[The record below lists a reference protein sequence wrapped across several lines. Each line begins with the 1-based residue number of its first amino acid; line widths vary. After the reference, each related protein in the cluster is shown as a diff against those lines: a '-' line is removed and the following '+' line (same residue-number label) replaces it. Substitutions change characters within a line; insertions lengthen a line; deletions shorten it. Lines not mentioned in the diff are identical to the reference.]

1 MTNRYRIKI
10 TGKDPKY
17 FLRHLIDK
25 KIKLYNIIEDH
36 DGISLTVDE
45 VDYAKIL
52 KMKTSYNIQIINRF
66 GVAKL
71 RYLLLKYKYI
81 LSFLFLTLGLM
92 IILSHFIFF
101 IDVIHSKEE
110 IRELVETDLKEFGI
124 SKYRFRV
131 SYAKKEEI
139 RNKILEKEKDKIE
152 WLEIDRI
159 GTRYIVNVE
168 ERLIKDNKVDNEV
181 RDIVAKKDAM
191 ILNIEAET
199 GEIVR
204 KKYEYVRKGDTIVS
218 GTIKNKEDEVS
229 KVKAEGKVYGVGWY
243 CVTVELRKK
252 FYEEKKTGKTSKALT
267 LRIANKKISVP
278 FSKDNR
284 SYISEDS
291 PILENNLIPIKL
303 VLETKHEIEIIDK
316 EYNMDNSS
324 SEAIKLA
331 TKKLEDRL
339 DEQSMILS
347 KKVLKKAL
355 KNSKIIVVMFY
366 KVYENIT
373 DYAEISPDIEN
384 NKTE

>member
-1 MTNRYRIKI
+1 MTNKYRIKI

-17 FLRHLIDK
+17 FLRHLIVK
-25 KIKLYNIIEDH
+25 KIKLYNIVEDH

-71 RYLLLKYKYI
+71 RYLFLKYKYI

-110 IRELVETDLKEFGI
+110 IRELVENDLKEFGI
-124 SKYRFRV
+124 SKYKFRV

-229 KVKAEGKVYGVGWY
+229 KVKAEGKVYGEVWY
-243 CVTVELRKK
+243 SVTVELPKK
-252 FYEEKKTGKTSKALT
+252 YYEEKKTGKTSKALT

-278 FSKDNR
+278 FSKDNK

-347 KKVLKKAL
+347 KKVLKKTL
-355 KNSKIIVVMFY
+355 KNSKIIVEIFF
-366 KVYENIT
+366 KVRENIT
-373 DYAEISPDIEN
+373 DYKKISKELKIEGD
-384 NKTE
+384 

>member
-1 MTNRYRIKI
+1 MTNKYRIKI

-17 FLRHLIDK
+17 FLRHLIVK

-52 KMKTSYNIQIINRF
+52 KMKTSYNIKIVNRF

-81 LSFLFLTLGLM
+81 LFLTLGLM

-110 IRELVETDLKEFGI
+110 IRELVENDLKEFGI
-124 SKYRFRV
+124 SKYKFRV

-229 KVKAEGKVYGVGWY
+229 KVKAEGKVYGEVWY
-243 CVTVELRKK
+243 SVTVELPKK
-252 FYEEKKTGKTSKALT
+252 YYEEKKTGKTSKALT
-267 LRIANKKISVP
+267 LRIANKKVSVP
-278 FSKDNR
+278 FSKDNK

-291 PILENNLIPIKL
+291 PILENNLIPIRL

-347 KKVLKKAL
+347 KKVLKKTL
-355 KNSKIIVVMFY
+355 KNSKIIVEIFF
-366 KVYENIT
+366 KVRENIT
-373 DYAEISPDIEN
+373 DYKKISKELKIEGD
-384 NKTE
+384 

>member
-17 FLRHLIDK
+17 FLRHLIVK

-52 KMKTSYNIQIINRF
+52 KMKTSYNIKIVNRF

-110 IRELVETDLKEFGI
+110 IRELVENDLKEFGI

-229 KVKAEGKVYGVGWY
+229 KVKAEGKVYGEVWY
-243 CVTVELRKK
+243 SVTVELPKK
-252 FYEEKKTGKTSKALT
+252 YYEEKKTGKTSKALT

-355 KNSKIIVVMFY
+355 KNSKIIVEIFF
-366 KVYENIT
+366 KVRENIT
-373 DYAEISPDIEN
+373 DYKKISKELKIEGD
-384 NKTE
+384 

>member
-17 FLRHLIDK
+17 FLRHLIVK

-52 KMKTSYNIQIINRF
+52 KMKTSYNIKIINRF

-110 IRELVETDLKEFGI
+110 IRELVENDLKEFGI

-229 KVKAEGKVYGVGWY
+229 KVKAEGKVYGEVWY
-243 CVTVELRKK
+243 SVTVELPKK
-252 FYEEKKTGKTSKALT
+252 YYEEKKTGKTSKALT

-278 FSKDNR
+278 FSKDNK

-324 SEAIKLA
+324 SETIKLA
-331 TKKLEDRL
+331 TKKLEERL

-347 KKVLKKAL
+347 KKVLKKTL
-355 KNSKIIVVMFY
+355 KNSKIIVEIFF
-366 KVYENIT
+366 KVRENIT
-373 DYAEISPDIEN
+373 DYKKISKELKIEGD
-384 NKTE
+384 

>member
-1 MTNRYRIKI
+1 MTNKYRIKI

-17 FLRHLIDK
+17 FLRHLIVK

-52 KMKTSYNIQIINRF
+52 KMKTSYNIKIVNRF

-81 LSFLFLTLGLM
+81 LFFLFLTLGLM

-110 IRELVETDLKEFGI
+110 MRELVENDLKEFGI
-124 SKYRFRV
+124 SKYKFRV

-139 RNKILEKEKDKIE
+139 RNKILEKEKYKIE

-229 KVKAEGKVYGVGWY
+229 KVKAEGKVYGEVWY
-243 CVTVELRKK
+243 SVTVELPKK
-252 FYEEKKTGKTSKALT
+252 YYEEKKTGKTSKALT

-355 KNSKIIVVMFY
+355 KNSKIIVEIFF
-366 KVYENIT
+366 KVRENIT
-373 DYAEISPDIEN
+373 DYKKISKELKIEGD
-384 NKTE
+384 

>member
-1 MTNRYRIKI
+1 MTNKYRIKI

-17 FLRHLIDK
+17 FLRHLIVK

-52 KMKTSYNIQIINRF
+52 KMKTSYNIKIINRF

-110 IRELVETDLKEFGI
+110 IRELVENDLKEFGI

-229 KVKAEGKVYGVGWY
+229 KVKAEGKVYGEVWY
-243 CVTVELRKK
+243 SVTVELPKK
-252 FYEEKKTGKTSKALT
+252 YYEEKKTGKTSKALT

-278 FSKDNR
+278 FSKDNK

-355 KNSKIIVVMFY
+355 KNSKIIVEIFF
-366 KVYENIT
+366 KVRENIT
-373 DYAEISPDIEN
+373 DYKKISKELKIEGD
-384 NKTE
+384 

>member
-1 MTNRYRIKI
+1 MTNKYRIKI

-17 FLRHLIDK
+17 FLRHLIVK

-45 VDYAKIL
+45 ADYAKIL
-52 KMKTSYNIQIINRF
+52 KMKTSYNIKIVNRF

-81 LSFLFLTLGLM
+81 LFFLFLTLGLM

-110 IRELVETDLKEFGI
+110 MRELVENDLKEFGI
-124 SKYRFRV
+124 SKYKFRV

-229 KVKAEGKVYGVGWY
+229 KVKAEGKVYGEVWY
-243 CVTVELRKK
+243 SVTVELPKK
-252 FYEEKKTGKTSKALT
+252 YYEEKKTGKTSKALT

-355 KNSKIIVVMFY
+355 KNSKIIVEIFF
-366 KVYENIT
+366 KVRENIT
-373 DYAEISPDIEN
+373 DYKKISKELKIEGD
-384 NKTE
+384 

>member
-1 MTNRYRIKI
+1 
-10 TGKDPKY
+10 
-17 FLRHLIDK
+17 
-25 KIKLYNIIEDH
+25 
-36 DGISLTVDE
+36 
-45 VDYAKIL
+45 
-52 KMKTSYNIQIINRF
+52 MKTSYNIKIVNRF

-81 LSFLFLTLGLM
+81 LFFLFLTLGLM

-110 IRELVETDLKEFGI
+110 MRELVENDLKEFGI
-124 SKYRFRV
+124 SKYKFRV

-229 KVKAEGKVYGVGWY
+229 KVKAEGKVYGEVWY
-243 CVTVELRKK
+243 SVTVELPKK
-252 FYEEKKTGKTSKALT
+252 YYEEKKTGKTSKALT

-355 KNSKIIVVMFY
+355 KNSKIIVEIFF
-366 KVYENIT
+366 KVRENIT
-373 DYAEISPDIEN
+373 DYKKISKELKIEGD
-384 NKTE
+384 

>member
-17 FLRHLIDK
+17 FLRHLIVK

-52 KMKTSYNIQIINRF
+52 KMKTSYNIKIVNRF

-110 IRELVETDLKEFGI
+110 IRELVENDLKEFGI

-229 KVKAEGKVYGVGWY
+229 KVKAEGKVYGEVWY
-243 CVTVELRKK
+243 SVTVELPKK
-252 FYEEKKTGKTSKALT
+252 YYEEKKTGKTSKALT

-278 FSKDNR
+278 FSKDNK

-347 KKVLKKAL
+347 KKVLKKTL
-355 KNSKIIVVMFY
+355 KNSKIIVEIFF
-366 KVYENIT
+366 KVRENIT
-373 DYAEISPDIEN
+373 DYKKISKELKIEGD
-384 NKTE
+384 

>member
-17 FLRHLIDK
+17 FLRHLIVK

-229 KVKAEGKVYGVGWY
+229 KVKAEGKVYGEVWY
-243 CVTVELRKK
+243 SVTVELPKK
-252 FYEEKKTGKTSKALT
+252 YYEEKKTGKTSKALT

-355 KNSKIIVVMFY
+355 KNSKIIVEIFF
-366 KVYENIT
+366 KVRENIT
-373 DYAEISPDIEN
+373 DYKKISKELKIEGD
-384 NKTE
+384 

>member
-17 FLRHLIDK
+17 FLRHLIVK

-52 KMKTSYNIQIINRF
+52 KMKTSYNIKIVNRF

-81 LSFLFLTLGLM
+81 LSFLFLTLGL
-92 IILSHFIFF
+92 
-101 IDVIHSKEE
+101 
-110 IRELVETDLKEFGI
+110 
-124 SKYRFRV
+124 RV

-229 KVKAEGKVYGVGWY
+229 KVKAEGKVYGEVWY
-243 CVTVELRKK
+243 SVTVELPKK
-252 FYEEKKTGKTSKALT
+252 YYEEKKTGKTSKALT

-278 FSKDNR
+278 FSKDNK

-291 PILENNLIPIKL
+291 PIIEKNLIPIRL

-331 TKKLEDRL
+331 TKKLEDHL

-347 KKVLKKAL
+347 KKVLKKTL
-355 KNSKIIVVMFY
+355 KNSKIIVEIFF
-366 KVYENIT
+366 KVRENIT
-373 DYAEISPDIEN
+373 DYKKISKELKIEGD
-384 NKTE
+384 

>member
-17 FLRHLIDK
+17 FLRHLIVK

-52 KMKTSYNIQIINRF
+52 KMKTSYNIKIINRF

-110 IRELVETDLKEFGI
+110 IRELVENDLKEFGI

-229 KVKAEGKVYGVGWY
+229 KVKAEGKVYGEVWY
-243 CVTVELRKK
+243 SVTVELPKK
-252 FYEEKKTGKTSKALT
+252 YYEEKKTGKTSKALT

-278 FSKDNR
+278 FSKDNK

-347 KKVLKKAL
+347 KKVLKKTL
-355 KNSKIIVVMFY
+355 KNSKIIVEIFF
-366 KVYENIT
+366 KVRENIT
-373 DYAEISPDIEN
+373 DYKKISKELKIEGD
-384 NKTE
+384 

>member
-1 MTNRYRIKI
+1 MTNKYRIKI

-17 FLRHLIDK
+17 FLRHLIVK

-71 RYLLLKYKYI
+71 RYLFLKYKYI

-110 IRELVETDLKEFGI
+110 IRELVENDLKEFGI
-124 SKYRFRV
+124 SKYKFRV

-229 KVKAEGKVYGVGWY
+229 KVKAEGKVYGEVWY
-243 CVTVELRKK
+243 SVTVELPKK
-252 FYEEKKTGKTSKALT
+252 YYEEKKTGKTSKALT
-267 LRIANKKISVP
+267 LRIANKKVSVP
-278 FSKDNR
+278 FSKDNK

-291 PILENNLIPIKL
+291 PILENNLIPIRL

-316 EYNMDNSS
+316 EYNMGNSS

-347 KKVLKKAL
+347 KKVLKKTL
-355 KNSKIIVVMFY
+355 KNSKIIVEIFF
-366 KVYENIT
+366 KVRENIT
-373 DYAEISPDIEN
+373 DYKKISKELKIEGD
-384 NKTE
+384 

>member
-17 FLRHLIDK
+17 FLRHLIVK

-52 KMKTSYNIQIINRF
+52 KMKTSYNIKIINRF

-110 IRELVETDLKEFGI
+110 IRELVENDLKEFGI
-124 SKYRFRV
+124 SKYKLRV

-229 KVKAEGKVYGVGWY
+229 KVKAEGKVYGEVWY
-243 CVTVELRKK
+243 SVTVELPKK
-252 FYEEKKTGKTSKALT
+252 YYEEKKTGKTSKALT

-347 KKVLKKAL
+347 KKVLKKTL
-355 KNSKIIVVMFY
+355 KNSKIIVEIFF
-366 KVYENIT
+366 KVRENIT
-373 DYAEISPDIEN
+373 DYKKISKELKIEGD
-384 NKTE
+384 

>member
-17 FLRHLIDK
+17 FLRHLIVK

-52 KMKTSYNIQIINRF
+52 KMKTSYNIKIINRF

-110 IRELVETDLKEFGI
+110 IRELVENDLKEFGI

-218 GTIKNKEDEVS
+218 GTIKNKENEVS
-229 KVKAEGKVYGVGWY
+229 KVKAEGKVYGEVWY
-243 CVTVELRKK
+243 SVTVELPKK
-252 FYEEKKTGKTSKALT
+252 YYEEKKTGKTSKALT

-278 FSKDNR
+278 FSKDNK

-291 PILENNLIPIKL
+291 PILENNLIPIRL

-331 TKKLEDRL
+331 TKKLEDHL

-347 KKVLKKAL
+347 KKVLKKTL
-355 KNSKIIVVMFY
+355 KNSKIIVEIFF
-366 KVYENIT
+366 KVRENIT
-373 DYAEISPDIEN
+373 DYKKISKELKIEGD
-384 NKTE
+384 

>member
-17 FLRHLIDK
+17 FLRHLIVK

-52 KMKTSYNIQIINRF
+52 KMKTSYNIKIVNRF

-110 IRELVETDLKEFGI
+110 IRELVENDLKEFGI

-181 RDIVAKKDAM
+181 RDIVAQKDAM

-229 KVKAEGKVYGVGWY
+229 KVKAEGKVYGEVWY
-243 CVTVELRKK
+243 SVTVELPKK
-252 FYEEKKTGKTSKALT
+252 YYEEKKTGKTSKALT

-278 FSKDNR
+278 FSKDNK

-291 PILENNLIPIKL
+291 PIIENNLIPIRL

-331 TKKLEDRL
+331 TKKLEDHL

-347 KKVLKKAL
+347 KKVLKKTL
-355 KNSKIIVVMFY
+355 KNSKIIVEIFF
-366 KVYENIT
+366 KVRENIT
-373 DYAEISPDIEN
+373 DYKKISKELKIEGD
-384 NKTE
+384 

>member
-10 TGKDPKY
+10 TGKDPKD
-17 FLRHLIDK
+17 FLRHLIVK

-52 KMKTSYNIQIINRF
+52 KMKTSYNIKIINRF

-110 IRELVETDLKEFGI
+110 IRELVENDLKEFGI

-229 KVKAEGKVYGVGWY
+229 KVKAEGKVYGEVWY
-243 CVTVELRKK
+243 SVTVELPKK
-252 FYEEKKTGKTSKALT
+252 YYEEKKTGKTSKALT

-278 FSKDNR
+278 FSKDNK

-347 KKVLKKAL
+347 KKVLKKTL
-355 KNSKIIVVMFY
+355 KNSKIIVEIFF
-366 KVYENIT
+366 KVRENIT
-373 DYAEISPDIEN
+373 DYKKISKELKIEGD
-384 NKTE
+384 

>member
-1 MTNRYRIKI
+1 MTNKYRIKI

-17 FLRHLIDK
+17 FLRHLIVK
-25 KIKLYNIIEDH
+25 KIKLYNIVEDH

-52 KMKTSYNIQIINRF
+52 KMKTSYNIKIVNRF

-81 LSFLFLTLGLM
+81 LFFLFLTLGLM

-110 IRELVETDLKEFGI
+110 IRELVENDLKEFGI
-124 SKYRFRV
+124 SKYKFRV

-229 KVKAEGKVYGVGWY
+229 KVKAEGKVYGEVWY
-243 CVTVELRKK
+243 SVTVELPKK
-252 FYEEKKTGKTSKALT
+252 YYEEKKTGKTSKALT

-278 FSKDNR
+278 FSKDNK

-291 PILENNLIPIKL
+291 PILQNNLIPIKL

-347 KKVLKKAL
+347 KKVLKKTL
-355 KNSKIIVVMFY
+355 KNSKIIVEIFF
-366 KVYENIT
+366 KVRENIT
-373 DYAEISPDIEN
+373 DYKKISKELKIEGD
-384 NKTE
+384 

>member
-1 MTNRYRIKI
+1 MTNKYRIKI

-17 FLRHLIDK
+17 FLRHLIVK

-52 KMKTSYNIQIINRF
+52 KMKTSYNIKIVNRF

-81 LSFLFLTLGLM
+81 LFFLFLTLGLM

-110 IRELVETDLKEFGI
+110 MRELVENDLKEFGI
-124 SKYRFRV
+124 SKYKFRV

-229 KVKAEGKVYGVGWY
+229 KVKAEGKVYGEVWY
-243 CVTVELRKK
+243 SVTVELPKEY
-252 FYEEKKTGKTSKALT
+252 YEEKKTGKTSKALT

-355 KNSKIIVVMFY
+355 KNSKIIVEIFF
-366 KVYENIT
+366 KVRENIT
-373 DYAEISPDIEN
+373 DYKKISKELKIEGD
-384 NKTE
+384 

>member
-17 FLRHLIDK
+17 FLRHLIVK

-52 KMKTSYNIQIINRF
+52 KMKTSYNIKIINRF

-110 IRELVETDLKEFGI
+110 IKELVENDLKEFGI

-229 KVKAEGKVYGVGWY
+229 KVKAEGKVYGEVWY
-243 CVTVELRKK
+243 SVTVELPKK
-252 FYEEKKTGKTSKALT
+252 YYEEKKTGKTSKALT

-278 FSKDNR
+278 FSKDNK

-347 KKVLKKAL
+347 KKVLKKTL
-355 KNSKIIVVMFY
+355 KNSKIIVEIFF
-366 KVYENIT
+366 KVRENIT
-373 DYAEISPDIEN
+373 DYKKISKELKIEGD
-384 NKTE
+384 

>member
-1 MTNRYRIKI
+1 MTNKYRIKI

-17 FLRHLIDK
+17 FLRHLIVK

-52 KMKTSYNIQIINRF
+52 KMKTSYNIKIVNRF

-81 LSFLFLTLGLM
+81 LFFLFLTLGLM

-110 IRELVETDLKEFGI
+110 MRELVENDLKEFGI
-124 SKYRFRV
+124 SKYKFRV

-229 KVKAEGKVYGVGWY
+229 KVKAEGKVYGEVWY
-243 CVTVELRKK
+243 SVTVELPKK
-252 FYEEKKTGKTSKALT
+252 YYEEKKTGKTSKALT

-303 VLETKHEIEIIDK
+303 VLETKHGIEIIDK

-355 KNSKIIVVMFY
+355 KNSKIIVEIFF
-366 KVYENIT
+366 KVRENIT
-373 DYAEISPDIEN
+373 DYKKISKELKIEGD
-384 NKTE
+384 

>member
-1 MTNRYRIKI
+1 MTNKYRIKI

-17 FLRHLIDK
+17 FLRHLIVK

-52 KMKTSYNIQIINRF
+52 KMKASYNIKIVNRF

-81 LSFLFLTLGLM
+81 LFFLFLTLGLM

-110 IRELVETDLKEFGI
+110 MRELVENDLKEFGI
-124 SKYRFRV
+124 SKYKFRV

-229 KVKAEGKVYGVGWY
+229 KVKAEGKVYGEVWY
-243 CVTVELRKK
+243 SVTVELPKK
-252 FYEEKKTGKTSKALT
+252 YYEEKKTGKTSKALT

-355 KNSKIIVVMFY
+355 KNSKIIVEIFF
-366 KVYENIT
+366 KVRENIT
-373 DYAEISPDIEN
+373 DYKKISKELKIEGD
-384 NKTE
+384 

>member
-1 MTNRYRIKI
+1 MTNKYRIKI

-17 FLRHLIDK
+17 FLRHLIVK

-52 KMKTSYNIQIINRF
+52 KMKTSYNIKIVNRF

-81 LSFLFLTLGLM
+81 LFFLFLTLGLM

-110 IRELVETDLKEFGI
+110 MRELVENDLKEFGI
-124 SKYRFRV
+124 SKYKFRV

-139 RNKILEKEKDKIE
+139 RNKILEKENDKIE

-229 KVKAEGKVYGVGWY
+229 KVKAEGKVYGEVWY
-243 CVTVELRKK
+243 SVTVELPKK
-252 FYEEKKTGKTSKALT
+252 YYEEKKTGKTSKALT

-355 KNSKIIVVMFY
+355 KNSKIIVEIFF
-366 KVYENIT
+366 KVRENIT
-373 DYAEISPDIEN
+373 DYKKISKELKIEGD
-384 NKTE
+384 

>member
-1 MTNRYRIKI
+1 MTNKYRIKI

-17 FLRHLIDK
+17 FLRHLIVK
-25 KIKLYNIIEDH
+25 KIKLYNIVEDH

-52 KMKTSYNIQIINRF
+52 KMKTSYNIKIVNRF

-81 LSFLFLTLGLM
+81 LFFLFLTLGLM

-110 IRELVETDLKEFGI
+110 IRELVENDLKEFGI
-124 SKYRFRV
+124 SKYKFRV

-229 KVKAEGKVYGVGWY
+229 KVKAEGKVYGEVWY
-243 CVTVELRKK
+243 SVTVELPKK
-252 FYEEKKTGKTSKALT
+252 YYEEKKTGKTSKALT

-278 FSKDNR
+278 FSKDNK

-331 TKKLEDRL
+331 TKKLEERL

-347 KKVLKKAL
+347 KKVLKKTL
-355 KNSKIIVVMFY
+355 KNSKIIVEIFF
-366 KVYENIT
+366 KVRENIT
-373 DYAEISPDIEN
+373 DYKKISKELKIEGD
-384 NKTE
+384 

>member
-1 MTNRYRIKI
+1 MTNKYRIKI

-17 FLRHLIDK
+17 FLRHLIVK

-52 KMKTSYNIQIINRF
+52 KMKTSYNIKIVNRF

-71 RYLLLKYKYI
+71 RYLLLKYKYNI
-81 LSFLFLTLGLM
+81 FFLFLTLGLM

-110 IRELVETDLKEFGI
+110 MRELVENDLKEFGI
-124 SKYRFRV
+124 SKYKFRV

-204 KKYEYVRKGDTIVS
+204 KKYEYVRNGDTIVS

-229 KVKAEGKVYGVGWY
+229 KVKAEGKVYGEVWY
-243 CVTVELRKK
+243 SVTVELPKK
-252 FYEEKKTGKTSKALT
+252 YYEEKKTGKTSKALT

-355 KNSKIIVVMFY
+355 KNSKIIVEIFF
-366 KVYENIT
+366 KVRENIT
-373 DYAEISPDIEN
+373 DYKKISKELKIEGD
-384 NKTE
+384 

>member
-10 TGKDPKY
+10 TVKDHKY
-17 FLRHLIDK
+17 FLIHLIVK

-52 KMKTSYNIQIINRF
+52 KMKTSYNIKIVNRF

-110 IRELVETDLKEFGI
+110 IRELVENDLKEFGI

-229 KVKAEGKVYGVGWY
+229 KVKAEGKVYGEVWY
-243 CVTVELRKK
+243 SVTVELPKK
-252 FYEEKKTGKTSKALT
+252 YYEEKKTGKTSKALT

-278 FSKDNR
+278 FSKDNK

-291 PILENNLIPIKL
+291 PIIENNLIPIRL

-331 TKKLEDRL
+331 TKKLEDHL

-347 KKVLKKAL
+347 KKVLKKTL
-355 KNSKIIVVMFY
+355 KNSKIIVEIFF
-366 KVYENIT
+366 KVRENIT
-373 DYAEISPDIEN
+373 DYKKISKELKIEGD
-384 NKTE
+384 

>member
-17 FLRHLIDK
+17 FLRHLIVK

-52 KMKTSYNIQIINRF
+52 KMKTSYNIKIINRF

-71 RYLLLKYKYI
+71 RYLFLKYKYI

-110 IRELVETDLKEFGI
+110 IRELVENDLKEFGI

-229 KVKAEGKVYGVGWY
+229 KVKAEGKVYGEVWY
-243 CVTVELRKK
+243 SVTVELPKK
-252 FYEEKKTGKTSKALT
+252 YYEEKKTGKTSKALT

-278 FSKDNR
+278 FSKDNK

-347 KKVLKKAL
+347 KKVLKKTL
-355 KNSKIIVVMFY
+355 KNSKIIVEIFF
-366 KVYENIT
+366 KVRENIT
-373 DYAEISPDIEN
+373 DYKKISKELKIEGD
-384 NKTE
+384 

>member
-17 FLRHLIDK
+17 FLRHLIVK

-66 GVAKL
+66 GMAKL

-110 IRELVETDLKEFGI
+110 IRELVENDLKEFGI

-218 GTIKNKEDEVS
+218 GTIKNKENEVS
-229 KVKAEGKVYGVGWY
+229 KVKAEGKVYGEVWY
-243 CVTVELRKK
+243 SVTVELPKK
-252 FYEEKKTGKTSKALT
+252 YYEEKKTGKTSKALT

-278 FSKDNR
+278 FSKDNK

-347 KKVLKKAL
+347 KKVLKKTL
-355 KNSKIIVVMFY
+355 KNSKIIVEIFF
-366 KVYENIT
+366 KVRENIT
-373 DYAEISPDIEN
+373 DYKKISKELKIEGD
-384 NKTE
+384 

>member
-17 FLRHLIDK
+17 FLRHLIVK
-25 KIKLYNIIEDH
+25 KIKLYNIVEDH

-52 KMKTSYNIQIINRF
+52 KMKTSYNIKIINRF

-110 IRELVETDLKEFGI
+110 IRELVENDLKEFGI

-229 KVKAEGKVYGVGWY
+229 KVKAEGKVYGEVWY
-243 CVTVELRKK
+243 SVTVELPKK
-252 FYEEKKTGKTSKALT
+252 YYEEKKTGKTSKALT

-278 FSKDNR
+278 FSKDNK

-355 KNSKIIVVMFY
+355 KNSKIIVEIFF
-366 KVYENIT
+366 KVRENIT
-373 DYAEISPDIEN
+373 DYKKISKELKIEGD
-384 NKTE
+384 

>member
-1 MTNRYRIKI
+1 MTNKYRIKI

-17 FLRHLIDK
+17 FLRHLIVK

-52 KMKTSYNIQIINRF
+52 KMRTSYNIKIVNRF

-81 LSFLFLTLGLM
+81 LFFLFLTLGLM

-110 IRELVETDLKEFGI
+110 IRELVENDLKEFGI
-124 SKYRFRV
+124 SKYKFRV

-229 KVKAEGKVYGVGWY
+229 KVKAEGKVYGEVWY
-243 CVTVELRKK
+243 SVTVELPKK
-252 FYEEKKTGKTSKALT
+252 YYEEKKTGKTSKALT

-347 KKVLKKAL
+347 KKVLKKTL
-355 KNSKIIVVMFY
+355 KNSKIIVEIFF
-366 KVYENIT
+366 KVRENIT
-373 DYAEISPDIEN
+373 DYKKISKELKIEGD
-384 NKTE
+384 

>member
-17 FLRHLIDK
+17 FLRHLIVK

-52 KMKTSYNIQIINRF
+52 KMKTSYNIKIVNRF

-110 IRELVETDLKEFGI
+110 IRELVENDLKEFGI

-229 KVKAEGKVYGVGWY
+229 KVKAEGKVYGEVWY
-243 CVTVELRKK
+243 SVTVELPKK
-252 FYEEKKTGKTSKALT
+252 YYEEKKTGKTSKALT

-278 FSKDNR
+278 FSKDNK

-331 TKKLEDRL
+331 TKKLEERL

-347 KKVLKKAL
+347 KKVLKKTL
-355 KNSKIIVVMFY
+355 KNSKIIVEIFF
-366 KVYENIT
+366 KVRENIT
-373 DYAEISPDIEN
+373 DYKKISKELKIEGD
-384 NKTE
+384 

>member
-17 FLRHLIDK
+17 FLRHLIVK

-71 RYLLLKYKYI
+71 RYLFLKYKYI

-110 IRELVETDLKEFGI
+110 IRELVENDLKEFGI
-124 SKYRFRV
+124 SKYKFRV

-229 KVKAEGKVYGVGWY
+229 KVKAEGKVYGEVWY
-243 CVTVELRKK
+243 SVTVELPKK
-252 FYEEKKTGKTSKALT
+252 YYEEKKTGKTSKALT

-278 FSKDNR
+278 FSKDNK

-347 KKVLKKAL
+347 KKVLKKTL
-355 KNSKIIVVMFY
+355 KNSKIIVEIFF
-366 KVYENIT
+366 KVRENIT
-373 DYAEISPDIEN
+373 DYKKISKELKIEGD
-384 NKTE
+384 

>member
-1 MTNRYRIKI
+1 MTNKYRIKI

-17 FLRHLIDK
+17 FLRHLIVK
-25 KIKLYNIIEDH
+25 KIKLYNIVEDH

-52 KMKTSYNIQIINRF
+52 KMKTSYNIKIVNRF

-81 LSFLFLTLGLM
+81 LFFLFLTLGLM

-110 IRELVETDLKEFGI
+110 IRELVENDLKEFGI

-229 KVKAEGKVYGVGWY
+229 KVKAEGKVYGEVWY
-243 CVTVELRKK
+243 SVTVELPKK
-252 FYEEKKTGKTSKALT
+252 YYEEKKTGKTSKALT
-267 LRIANKKISVP
+267 LRIANKKVSVP
-278 FSKDNR
+278 FSKDNK

-291 PILENNLIPIKL
+291 PILENNLIPIRL

-316 EYNMDNSS
+316 EYNMGNSS

-347 KKVLKKAL
+347 KKVLKKTL
-355 KNSKIIVVMFY
+355 KNSKIIVEIFF
-366 KVYENIT
+366 KVRENIT
-373 DYAEISPDIEN
+373 DYKKISKELKIEGD
-384 NKTE
+384 

>member
-17 FLRHLIDK
+17 FLRHLIVK
-25 KIKLYNIIEDH
+25 KIKLYNIVEDH

-52 KMKTSYNIQIINRF
+52 KMKTSYNIKIINRF

-110 IRELVETDLKEFGI
+110 IRELVENDLKEFGI

-218 GTIKNKEDEVS
+218 GTIKNKENEVS
-229 KVKAEGKVYGVGWY
+229 KVKAEGKVYGEVWY
-243 CVTVELRKK
+243 SVTVELPKK
-252 FYEEKKTGKTSKALT
+252 YYEEKKTGKTSKALT

-278 FSKDNR
+278 FSKDNK

-331 TKKLEDRL
+331 TKKLEDHL

-347 KKVLKKAL
+347 KKVLKKTL
-355 KNSKIIVVMFY
+355 KNSKIIVEIFF
-366 KVYENIT
+366 KVRENIT
-373 DYAEISPDIEN
+373 DYKKISKELKIEGD
-384 NKTE
+384 

>member
-1 MTNRYRIKI
+1 MTNKYRIKI

-17 FLRHLIDK
+17 FLRHLIVK
-25 KIKLYNIIEDH
+25 KIKLYNIVEDH

-52 KMKTSYNIQIINRF
+52 KMKTSYNIKIVNRF

-81 LSFLFLTLGLM
+81 LFFLFLTLGLM

-110 IRELVETDLKEFGI
+110 IRELVENDLKEFGI

-229 KVKAEGKVYGVGWY
+229 KVKAEGKVYGEVWY
-243 CVTVELRKK
+243 SVTVELPKK
-252 FYEEKKTGKTSKALT
+252 YYEEKKTGKTSKALT

-278 FSKDNR
+278 FSKDNK

-347 KKVLKKAL
+347 KKVLKKTL
-355 KNSKIIVVMFY
+355 KNSKIIVEIFF
-366 KVYENIT
+366 KVRENIT
-373 DYAEISPDIEN
+373 DYKKISKELKIEGD
-384 NKTE
+384 

>member
-17 FLRHLIDK
+17 FLRHLIVK
-25 KIKLYNIIEDH
+25 KIKLYNIIEDY

-52 KMKTSYNIQIINRF
+52 KMKTSYNIKIINRF

-110 IRELVETDLKEFGI
+110 IRELVENDLKEFGI

-229 KVKAEGKVYGVGWY
+229 KVKAEGKVYGEVWY
-243 CVTVELRKK
+243 SVTVELPKK
-252 FYEEKKTGKTSKALT
+252 YYEEKKTGKTSKALT

-278 FSKDNR
+278 FSKDNK

-347 KKVLKKAL
+347 KKVLKKTL
-355 KNSKIIVVMFY
+355 KNSKIIVEIFF
-366 KVYENIT
+366 KVRENIT
-373 DYAEISPDIEN
+373 DYKKISKELKIEGD
-384 NKTE
+384 

>member
-1 MTNRYRIKI
+1 MTNKYRIKI

-17 FLRHLIDK
+17 FLRHLIVK

-52 KMKTSYNIQIINRF
+52 KMKTSYNIKIVNRF

-81 LSFLFLTLGLM
+81 LFFLFLTLGLM

-110 IRELVETDLKEFGI
+110 MRELVENDLKEFGI
-124 SKYRFRV
+124 SKYKFRV

-229 KVKAEGKVYGVGWY
+229 KVKAEGKVYGEVWY
-243 CVTVELRKK
+243 SVTVELPKK
-252 FYEEKKTGKTSKALT
+252 YYEEKKTGKTSKALT

-278 FSKDNR
+278 FSKDNK

-355 KNSKIIVVMFY
+355 KNSKIIVEIFF
-366 KVYENIT
+366 KVRENIT
-373 DYAEISPDIEN
+373 DYKKISKELKIEGD
-384 NKTE
+384 

>member
-17 FLRHLIDK
+17 FLRHLIVK

-52 KMKTSYNIQIINRF
+52 KMKTSYNIKIINRF

-229 KVKAEGKVYGVGWY
+229 KVKAEGKVYGEVWY
-243 CVTVELRKK
+243 SVTVELPKK
-252 FYEEKKTGKTSKALT
+252 YYEEKKTGKTSKALT

-278 FSKDNR
+278 FSKDNK

-347 KKVLKKAL
+347 KKVLKKTL
-355 KNSKIIVVMFY
+355 KNSKIIVEIFF
-366 KVYENIT
+366 KVRENIT
-373 DYAEISPDIEN
+373 DYKKISKELKIEGD
-384 NKTE
+384 

>member
-1 MTNRYRIKI
+1 MTNKYRIKI

-17 FLRHLIDK
+17 FLRHLIVK

-52 KMKTSYNIQIINRF
+52 KMKTSYNIKIVNRF

-81 LSFLFLTLGLM
+81 LFFLFLTLGLM

-110 IRELVETDLKEFGI
+110 IRELVENDLKEFGI
-124 SKYRFRV
+124 SKYKFRV

-204 KKYEYVRKGDTIVS
+204 KRYEYVRKGDTIVS

-229 KVKAEGKVYGVGWY
+229 KVKAEGKVYGEVWY
-243 CVTVELRKK
+243 SVTVELPKK
-252 FYEEKKTGKTSKALT
+252 YYEEKKTGKTSKALT

-278 FSKDNR
+278 FSKDNK

-347 KKVLKKAL
+347 KKVLKKTL
-355 KNSKIIVVMFY
+355 KNSKIIVEIFF
-366 KVYENIT
+366 KVRENIT
-373 DYAEISPDIEN
+373 DYKKISKELKIEGD
-384 NKTE
+384 

>member
-17 FLRHLIDK
+17 FLRHLIVK

-229 KVKAEGKVYGVGWY
+229 KVKAEGKVYGEVWY
-243 CVTVELRKK
+243 SVTVELPKK
-252 FYEEKKTGKTSKALT
+252 YYEEKKTGKTSKALT

-278 FSKDNR
+278 FSKDNK

-347 KKVLKKAL
+347 KKVLKKTL
-355 KNSKIIVVMFY
+355 KNSKIIVEIFF
-366 KVYENIT
+366 KVRENIT
-373 DYAEISPDIEN
+373 DYKKIPKELKIEGD
-384 NKTE
+384 